1 MQEPTRRF
9 AVGACPVATLIHT
22 MRSVGVKSLS
32 PAIYFYFIDTFF
44 TRLFTSVDSNVLQD
58 TLVAH
63 TDAIWDLAINSTRCQ
78 LLSASSDG
86 TVRLWEPGTSSGLLA
101 TYQVED
107 GLCIH
112 CSVGSCV
119 LTVISTVTVFYR
131 ERSARQCRLRSLRL
145 EPHGCRLHFL
155 QCLLV

>member
-1 MQEPTRRF
+1 MFYRSASFDVEPVYTFRAHNGPVLCLAMNGSGEAF
-9 AVGACPVATLIHT
+9 YSAGADATIRCWSMPSCNT
-22 MRSVGVKSLS
+22 DPYDAFGWCQVSLS

-112 CSVGSCV
+112 CSGGSCV
-119 LTVISTVTVFYR
+119 LTVI
-131 ERSARQCRLRSLRL
+131 
-145 EPHGCRLHFL
+145 
-155 QCLLV
+155 